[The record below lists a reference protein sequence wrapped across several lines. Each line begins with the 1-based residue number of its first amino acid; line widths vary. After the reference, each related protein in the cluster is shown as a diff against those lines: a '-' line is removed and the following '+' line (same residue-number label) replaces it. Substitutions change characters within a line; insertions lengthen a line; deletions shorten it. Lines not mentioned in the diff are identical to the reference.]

1 MDFNM
6 NTETEIAVLRAIIEE
21 KEKTI
26 KTITDLLNRL
36 TSNVSSHPA
45 NDFFGNLNGT
55 NTTITYLGNRTASQA
70 TSFPSEYYIST
81 GISNNAFTFSSRSV

>member
-26 KTITDLLNRL
+26 KTITD
-36 TSNVSSHPA
+36 SHPA
-45 NDFFGNLNGT
+45 NDFFGNLNGV